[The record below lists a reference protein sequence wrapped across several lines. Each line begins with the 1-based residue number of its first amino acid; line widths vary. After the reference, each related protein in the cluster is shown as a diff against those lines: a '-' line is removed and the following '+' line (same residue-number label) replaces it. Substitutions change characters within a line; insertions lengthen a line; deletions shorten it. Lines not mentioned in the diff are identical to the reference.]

1 MCFQEVFFWKK
12 YSVFLCTKC
21 AFLRYCLLYFF
32 NFWVKT
38 VVYKKYI
45 SQMLS
50 FVGLL
55 IQDFEFRTWFW
66 LSVRRQQFWTFQQ
79 NQDFFRIVFAFQDF
93 DWNFMEIILS
103 NLSGHVIDVV
113 AVIDAME
120 QIIPFGAV
128 SLK

>member
-1 MCFQEVFFWKK
+1 M
-12 YSVFLCTKC
+12 
-21 AFLRYCLLYFF
+21 
-32 NFWVKT
+32 
-38 VVYKKYI
+38 YKKYI

-113 AVIDAME
+113 AVIDDME